1 MHRFGLKGLRA
12 VQAFP
17 YISFYWREDIGE
29 RRGQDVRES
38 EGLLSCASAGKPA
51 RARCDGRREIA
62 AGRSPRREPSSPAG
76 ARHLR
81 AEADAR
87 LRAADHSYTQDN
99 QILSKFFLSLIWDY
113 DDSVLSEIPSAWSS

>member
-87 LRAADHSYTQDN
+87 LRAADHSGGSDFRRSRGAQSGVRKQTYFG
-99 QILSKFFLSLIWDY
+99 ISKKKADTK
-113 DDSVLSEIPSAWSS
+113 